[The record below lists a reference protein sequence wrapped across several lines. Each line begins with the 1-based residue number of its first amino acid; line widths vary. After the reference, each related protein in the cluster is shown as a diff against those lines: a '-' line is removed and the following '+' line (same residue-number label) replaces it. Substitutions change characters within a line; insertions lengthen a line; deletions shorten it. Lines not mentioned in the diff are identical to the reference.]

1 MLTSGM
7 WREAC
12 MLLSS
17 LIFVLLHCIINPL
30 SLFGLYPCSL
40 DPSSDTRPQYNAVE
54 DNSHHVRSGGGGSES
69 RPVPG
74 GLPSLLSAARSF
86 RPSLLL
92 DPNYRRSLL
101 RQLSGSASSPPPS
114 SHTGEVTGFPANS
127 TWGAAN
133 DQIRP
138 HGLGDVGGDG
148 YARHSPSYYG
158 SQVYGGTTHRDA
170 ESPVYQND
178 AEEEMIR
185 AAIEASKKDFQEG
198 RDNV

>member
-1 MLTSGM
+1 MYVVIFFDF
-7 WREAC
+7 C
-12 MLLSS
+12 S
-17 LIFVLLHCIINPL
+17 LLLHCIINTL
-30 SLFGLYPCSL
+30 SLFGLSSSL

-54 DNSHHVRSGGGGSES
+54 DNSHHVRSGGGGGSES

-101 RQLSGSASSPPPS
+101 RQLSGSGSPPPS

-133 DQIRP
+133 DQFRP
-138 HGLGDVGGDG
+138 PGLGDVGGDG
-148 YARHSPSYYG
+148 YARHSPSYG

-170 ESPVYQND
+170 ESPVYGND

-185 AAIEASKKDFQEG
+185 AAIEASKKDFEEG
-198 RDNV
+198 TRHNV